1 MSDGA
6 ASPLGQAAVPLY
18 AAAGLVAAFLLAPLV
33 VPVIISFSD
42 TPFVT
47 WPPRGFT
54 LRWYAKILNEAE
66 FTGSFRFSLLL
77 GMLATLGA
85 LLLGTP
91 AAIGL
96 VRHRFPGRGLVQ
108 GLLLS
113 PLIFPMLVTGIA
125 LLRFATSVGAHDS
138 LVNLTLGH
146 VLVTAPYVVRTVS
159 ASLLLV
165 DPSLEEAARTLGASR
180 SRSFWLVTR
189 PQIMPGLV
197 AGAIFAFVTSFDNYP
212 VSMWLADAV
221 NIPLPLMIFT
231 LTSRFFDPGIAA
243 IASLMILLSVALILV
258 MEKVTGLRRAMSM

>member
-1 MSDGA
+1 MSSSA
-6 ASPLGQAAVPLY
+6 LGPAAVPLY

-42 TPFVT
+42 TAFVT

-54 LRWYAKILNEAE
+54 LRWYGKILGEAE
-66 FTGSFRFSLLL
+66 FTSSFRFSLMLAV
-77 GMLATLGA
+77 LATLGA
-85 LLLGTP
+85 LGLGTP

-96 VRHRFPGRGLVQ
+96 VRYRFPGRGLVQ

-125 LLRFATSVGAHDS
+125 LLRLATSTGMQDS
-138 LVNLTLGH
+138 LVNLVLGH
-146 VLVTAPYVVRTVS
+146 VLVTVPYVVRTVS

-165 DPSLEEAARTLGASR
+165 DPSIEEAARTLGASR
-180 SRSFWLVTR
+180 LRGFWLVTR

-258 MEKVTGLRRAMSM
+258 MEKVTGLKRAMSM

>member
-1 MSDGA
+1 MA
-6 ASPLGQAAVPLY
+6 APSALGPAAAPLY
-18 AAAGLVAAFLLAPLV
+18 AAAALVAAFLLAPLV
-33 VPVIISFSD
+33 VPVLISFSD

-47 WPPRGFT
+47 WPPQGFT
-54 LRWYAKILNEAE
+54 LHWYAKILGEEE
-66 FTGSFRFSLLL
+66 FTSSFRFSLVL
-77 GMLATLGA
+77 GVLATVGA

-96 VRHRFPGRGLVQ
+96 SRHRFPGRALVQ

-125 LLRFATSVGAHDS
+125 LLRLSTSLNAQNS
-138 LVNLTLGH
+138 LVNLALGH
-146 VLVTAPYVVRTVS
+146 VLVTVPYVVRTVS

-165 DPSLEEAARTLGASR
+165 DSATEEAARTLGANR
-180 SRSFWLVTR
+180 LRGFWWITR

-231 LTSRFFDPGIAA
+231 LTSRYFDPGIAA
-243 IASLMILLSVALILV
+243 IASLMILLSVALIIIL
-258 MEKVTGLRRAMSM
+258 EKVTGLQRAMTM

>member
-1 MSDGA
+1 MSSSA
-6 ASPLGQAAVPLY
+6 LGPAAVPLY

-42 TPFVT
+42 TAFVT

-54 LRWYAKILNEAE
+54 LRWYTKILGEAE
-66 FTGSFRFSLLL
+66 FTSSFRFSLMLAV
-77 GMLATLGA
+77 LATLGA
-85 LLLGTP
+85 LGLGTP

-96 VRHRFPGRGLVQ
+96 VRYRFPGRGLVQ

-125 LLRFATSVGAHDS
+125 LLRLATSTGMQDS
-138 LVNLTLGH
+138 LVNLVLGH
-146 VLVTAPYVVRTVS
+146 VLVTVPYVVRTVS

-165 DPSLEEAARTLGASR
+165 DPSIEEAARTLGASR
-180 SRSFWLVTR
+180 LRGFWLVTR

-258 MEKVTGLRRAMSM
+258 MEKVTGLKRAMSM

>member
-1 MSDGA
+1 MKESA
-6 ASPLGQAAVPLY
+6 LGPAAVPLY
-18 AAAGLVAAFLLAPLV
+18 IAAALVSMFLLAPLV

-54 LRWYAKILNEAE
+54 LKWYAKILNEAE
-66 FTGSFRFSLLL
+66 FTSSFRFSLML
-77 GMLATLGA
+77 GVLATLGA
-85 LLLGTP
+85 LAIGTP

-96 VRHRFPGRGLVQ
+96 VRHRFPGRGLVR

-125 LLRFATSVGAHDS
+125 LLRLATSTGFQDS
-138 LVNLTLGH
+138 FVNLTLGH
-146 VLVTAPYVVRTVS
+146 VLVTTPYVVRTVS

-165 DPSLEEAARTLGASR
+165 DPSIEEAARTLGANR
-180 SRSFWLVTR
+180 LRGFWLVTR
-189 PQIMPGLV
+189 PQILPGLV

-243 IASLMILLSVALILV
+243 IASLMILLSVTLILV
-258 MEKVTGLRRAMSM
+258 MEKVTGLKRAMSM

>member
-1 MSDGA
+1 MKDSALGPA
-6 ASPLGQAAVPLY
+6 ALPLY
-18 AAAGLVAAFLLAPLV
+18 VASGLVAAFLLAPLV
-33 VPVIISFSD
+33 VPVLISFSD
-42 TPFVT
+42 TAFVT

-54 LRWYAKILNEAE
+54 LRWYVKILNEQE
-66 FTGSFRFSLLL
+66 FTSSFRFSLML
-77 GMLATLGA
+77 GVIATMGA
-85 LLLGTP
+85 LALGTP

-125 LLRFATSVGAHDS
+125 LLRLATSTGMQDS
-138 LVNLTLGH
+138 LMNLALGH
-146 VLVTAPYVVRTVS
+146 VLVTVPYVVRTVS

-165 DPSLEEAARTLGASR
+165 DPSIEEAARTLGADR
-180 SRSFWLVTR
+180 LRGFWLVTR

-258 MEKVTGLRRAMSM
+258 MEKVTGLKRAMSM

>member
-1 MSDGA
+1 MRD
-6 ASPLGQAAVPLY
+6 SPLGPAAVPLY
-18 AAAGLVAAFLLAPLV
+18 AAAGLVSLFLLAPLV

-42 TPFVT
+42 TAFVT

-54 LRWYAKILNEAE
+54 LRWYVKILNEAE
-66 FTGSFRFSLLL
+66 FTSSFRFSLLL
-77 GMLATLGA
+77 GLLATLGA
-85 LLLGTP
+85 LALGTP

-125 LLRFATSVGAHDS
+125 LLRLSTSTGMQDS
-138 LVNLTLGH
+138 LVNLALGH
-146 VLVTAPYVVRTVS
+146 ILVTTPYVVRTVS

-165 DPSLEEAARTLGASR
+165 DPSIEEAARTLGAGR
-180 SRSFWLVTR
+180 LRGFWLITR

-258 MEKVTGLRRAMSM
+258 MEKVTGLKRAMSM